1 MNEGEDM
8 AGTPCRECG
17 KEYPDAA
24 RVCPHCHT
32 PKNPDI
38 PRYPAFSGSWVIK
51 VIGILF
57 LALVAVQLVSIFA
70 GQD

>member
-1 MNEGEDM
+1 M
-8 AGTPCRECG
+8 AGIPCRECG
-17 KEYPDAA
+17 KEYPEEA

-38 PRYPAFSGSWVIK
+38 PRYPVFGGSWVIK

-57 LALVAVQLVSIFA
+57 IALVAALLVSMFA
-70 GQD
+70 SQN